1 MKVSI
6 ITVCYNSEATIR
18 EAIESVL
25 SQTYTDI
32 EYIIVDGA
40 SSDSTLSIVDE
51 YQRKI
56 AKVISEEDSGLYD
69 AMNKGVLAAT
79 GDVLGIL
86 NSDDVYSG
94 NTVISD
100 IVQSFIENQHCDL
113 VFGDVVFVKPNNLDI
128 VVRYYRSRYFKP
140 WKLRF
145 GWMPPHPATFIR
157 KSVYSSLGLYS
168 LDYKISADYDLF
180 VRMLLLRG
188 LKYYRLDKT
197 LVKMRTGG
205 VSSSGLLSNVRL
217 NLEIVRACRRNG
229 VYTNVFFLLGK
240 IPFKLVEL
248 IRKPKNLVV

>member
-79 GDVLGIL
+79 GEVLGIL

-94 NTVISD
+94 NAVISD
-100 IVQSFIENQHCDL
+100 IVQSFIENQYSDL
-113 VFGDVVFVKPNNLDI
+113 VFGDVVFVKPNNLDT
-128 VVRYYRSRYFKP
+128 VVRYYRSRYFKS

-157 KSVYSSLGLYS
+157 KSVYSSVGLYA
-168 LDYKISADYDLF
+168 LDYEISADFELF
-180 VRMLLLRG
+180 VRMLLLRR

-197 LVKMRTGG
+197 LVKMRFGG
-205 VSSSGLLSNVRL
+205 VSSSGLLNIIRL
-217 NLEIVRACRRNG
+217 NFEIVRACRRNG
-229 VYTNVFFLLGK
+229 VYTNIFFLLGK